1 MLIATLMENS
11 WLDKTSGS
19 LKRRKCNFHR
29 NFLNYVVFHLPSQE
43 IYICI
48 CFHGLTRLTFPYF
61 AHQVKLLQWS
71 QKVTKK
77 ASPMMLITG
86 KILPHPISERN
97 GKNHI

>member
-11 WLDKTSGS
+11 WLDKTLGS

-43 IYICI
+43 IYICL
-48 CFHGLTRLTFPYF
+48 CFHDLTRLTVPYF

-86 KILPHPISERN
+86 QILPHPISERN